1 MTGTPA
7 TFPLSDLQRGASAR
21 VDHIKVEGPQ
31 RRRLMDLGF
40 VPDTIVEAIM
50 RAPLGDPMAYR
61 VRGATIA
68 LRADQAAL
76 VIVTEV
82 ATEKDRS

>member
-1 MTGTPA
+1 MTGIPV

-40 VPDTIVEAIM
+40 VSGTEVEAVM
-50 RAPLGDPMAYR
+50 LAPLGDPMAYR

-76 VIVTEV
+76 VIVTAIEN
-82 ATEKDRS
+82 EKI